1 MTKKRAFSA
10 ALPIS
15 IILILTAA
23 VIWHCSAK
31 NPDEVR
37 LHPDISR
44 MMGYLNVDKCR
55 ITELSGLNEIGK
67 IDVSDSSVSQK
78 EIDDYVAD
86 QLDMNRSFRADP
98 SAKQIKENDCV
109 NFSLVKYEG
118 DEEIFSGDDEY
129 LCIDENDQSVVT
141 RSLTGHIKGDTYEV
155 HENVEGH
162 DYRYEITI
170 KRIGKMVAPELND
183 EVVREYFNADSVSDY
198 LASLRD
204 SLNNE
209 NRSAAILG
217 AQDDILEELI
227 DKCKFDMDKQQVTDY
242 SVSVVNS
249 YVDEAY
255 LYNKDLKT
263 YYTEDLHMS
272 EKQFFDS
279 CYKQGED
286 YIKKMLVV
294 GALAEQDKCSID
306 EKEVLEA
313 FDLSKRPDDEAYTYM
328 EYQLLTSAVTAPYI
342 IKDDE

>member
-1 MTKKRAFSA
+1 
-10 ALPIS
+10 
-15 IILILTAA
+15 
-23 VIWHCSAK
+23 
-31 NPDEVR
+31 
-37 LHPDISR
+37 
-44 MMGYLNVDKCR
+44 
-55 ITELSGLNEIGK
+55 
-67 IDVSDSSVSQK
+67 
-78 EIDDYVAD
+78 
-86 QLDMNRSFRADP
+86 
-98 SAKQIKENDCV
+98 
-109 NFSLVKYEG
+109 
-118 DEEIFSGDDEY
+118 
-129 LCIDENDQSVVT
+129 
-141 RSLTGHIKGDTYEV
+141 
-155 HENVEGH
+155 
-162 DYRYEITI
+162 
-170 KRIGKMVAPELND
+170 MVAPELND

-328 EYQLLTSAVTAPYI
+328 EYQLRTSAVTAPYI